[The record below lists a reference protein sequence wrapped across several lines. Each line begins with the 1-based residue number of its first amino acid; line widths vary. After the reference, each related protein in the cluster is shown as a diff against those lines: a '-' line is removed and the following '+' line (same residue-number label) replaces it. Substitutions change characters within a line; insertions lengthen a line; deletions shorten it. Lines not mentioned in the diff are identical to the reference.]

1 MRALIDADILVY
13 RCGFAAEPANYHI
26 YLAGKY
32 DEPVHIEH
40 LKKDADAWVA
50 AHPQEEYS
58 LKREIDLQ
66 PLSHALHLVN
76 NNIKTALE
84 ITRSDSYQCYLSG
97 STNYRN
103 DVATIMKYK
112 DRPDRKPSHYKEI
125 REFLIK
131 RWGAVIVDGYEAD
144 DAVAMEQWQSREYDE
159 TVICSR
165 DKDLLMI
172 PGYHYNFEY
181 QVLHEITEEAALRQF
196 FKQMLTGDPTDTIPG
211 LYKLTGEKCKK
222 DYLEELDRY
231 DDPEILEEQ
240 VYRRYVQATSGCK
253 DLTAFCLNTALPEI
267 ARLLWMSREKP
278 DDCPFFQS

>member
-144 DAVAMEQWQSREYDE
+144 DAVAMEQWQSREYDD

-165 DKDLLMI
+165 DKDLLMV
-172 PGYHYNFEY
+172 PGYHYNFEE
-181 QVLHEITEEAALRQF
+181 QVLKEVSELDGYYNF
-196 FKQMLTGDPTDTIPG
+196 FRQMLTGDPTDTIPG
-211 LYKLTGEKCKK
+211 LYKLTGAKCTKAVIEGLDQVTPQDMEEYVK
-222 DYLEELDRY
+222 DVYFKACGEDAAYWKYLD
-231 DDPEILEEQ
+231 
-240 VYRRYVQATSGCK
+240 
-253 DLTAFCLNTALPEI
+253 FTALPEI